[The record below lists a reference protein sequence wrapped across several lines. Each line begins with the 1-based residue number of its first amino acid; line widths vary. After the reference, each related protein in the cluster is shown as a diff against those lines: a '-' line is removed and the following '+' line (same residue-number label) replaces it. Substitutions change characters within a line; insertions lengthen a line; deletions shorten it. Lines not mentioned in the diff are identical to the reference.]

1 MIKYQQILHAK
12 ALLTHQSFRQ
22 AAQAEHISQ
31 PAFSRS
37 IANLEDTLGVVLFN
51 RQRGNVTPTN
61 YGDILEKYISLI
73 LNTTSELEREIGIH
87 RGLLVGELNV
97 AMAPFAAEMSGS
109 KGLGALVSK
118 YPKIR
123 CRVTSSDWDDVEKLV
138 LDRKAD
144 VGFAELY
151 EAGKNKKLSTEL
163 IGQYQVVFFCRCG
176 HPLLKNKQLV
186 KEDLDEYPLAL
197 IKIPGRIAPVFP
209 GVLYP
214 EEHSSSMVPSIR
226 VNDLAFARQ
235 VVLESDAFSVTTPY
249 QIRKE
254 LKDNVVCILPFHKP
268 WMALNYGFMYEKD
281 RLLSP
286 IAIKYMEI
294 VRATERQ
301 VRKENSALLK
311 EYLPD
316 LAQ

>member
-1 MIKYQQILHAK
+1 MVKYQQILHAK

-22 AAQAEHISQ
+22 AAKAEYISQ

-37 IANLEDTLGVVLFN
+37 IANLEDSLGVVLFN
-51 RQRGNVTPTN
+51 RQRGNITPTK
-61 YGDILEKYISLI
+61 YGDILEKHISLI
-73 LNTTSELEREIGIH
+73 LNSTSELEREIGIH
-87 RGLLVGELNV
+87 RDLLVGEINV
-97 AMAPFAAEMSGS
+97 AMAPFAAEMSGNKAFGSLIS
-109 KGLGALVSK
+109 KH
-118 YPKIR
+118 PQIR

-138 LDRKAD
+138 LERKAD

-151 EAGKNKKLSTEL
+151 EAEKNKKISTEL
-163 IGQYQVVFFCRCG
+163 IGHYQVVFFCRHG
-176 HPLLKNKQLV
+176 HPLLQNKQLG

-197 IKIPGRIAPVFP
+197 IKLPGRVASVFP
-209 GVLYP
+209 GILYP
-214 EEHSSSMVPSIR
+214 EEHSSSMLPSIR
-226 VNDLAFARQ
+226 VNDLALARQ
-235 VVLESDAFSVTTPY
+235 VVLESDAFSVSTPY

-254 LKDNVVCILPFHKP
+254 LKENVVCILPFHEP

-286 IAIKYMEI
+286 IAIKYMEL
-294 VRATERQ
+294 VRVTESQ

-316 LAQ
+316 RLQ